1 MFKRREKEQ
10 VLSAYDEKYTKRK
23 GIKKVI
29 RTIVETIVC
38 IIILCFF
45 IKNVFVLS
53 KYKPF
58 DDTKIEMS
66 ENSEDNGFVAIS
78 YFGVDR
84 TGTQTLI
91 DDNRLDEHL
100 KALYDNGFV
109 TISQQD
115 VYDYY
120 YKGKKLPKY
129 SLFLMFEDGR
139 RDTTVFAEKITEKY
153 NYLSTMQTYAYKFE
167 ENDPTFLTPKNIDEL
182 KKSTYWEFGTN
193 GYRLAYIN
201 AFDRYDRFLGEL
213 TTKEY
218 NKISPYLG
226 RDYNHYLMD
235 YIRDEYDMPVET
247 KIEMKKRIDGDYEK
261 LKEIYEDKCGEV
273 PSFYVLMHANTGMFA
288 ENEIVSEVNRKNIE
302 DIFDINFNR
311 EGYCKN
317 NLESS
322 EYDLT
327 RMQPQ
332 AYWHTNHLLMRIKYD
347 VADDMNIDF
356 VKGDEERFANFNLIK
371 GAAEYDGDEIYLTCL
386 PEDEGKVVLN
396 QDEIMNG
403 DFIISTRLIGNA
415 YGKQLIK
422 LGTDE
427 LGEGGVSVGLGN
439 KKLVVL
445 SGDEELFVED
455 VDDVIGTPKVS
466 VDEDDYAALLQE
478 RETFMQYA
486 EDTDEAYE
494 YAQLITEQ
502 KTETPLSVD
511 DGAEEYIPALELNE
525 ASDHELKVYVR
536 GGLMTVYLDD
546 CLAVSGLEVDIDR
559 SAKVALSSVYGGD
572 FYSQRNLTDDVYDG
586 VFKEFTIRDNTGAE
600 KIDEERIRF
609 DNCLHGSEL
618 VMKNVK
624 VAWNKVIDVF
634 IEVF

>member
-1 MFKRREKEQ
+1 MFKRKEKEQ
-10 VLSAYDEKYTKRK
+10 VLSAYDENYTKKK

-38 IIILCFF
+38 IIILYFF
-45 IKNVFVLS
+45 VKNVFVLT

-58 DDTKIEMS
+58 DEGAVEMS
-66 ENSEDNGFVAIS
+66 QNSEENGFVAIS

-91 DDNRLDEHL
+91 DDDRLDEHL

-109 TISQQD
+109 TISQKD

-120 YKGKKLPKY
+120 YNGKALPKY
-129 SLFLMFEDGR
+129 SLYLMFEDGR

-167 ENDPTFLTPKNIDEL
+167 ENDPTFLTPRNIDEL
-182 KKSTYWEFGTN
+182 KKSSYWEFGTN
-193 GYRLAYIN
+193 GYRLSYIN
-201 AFDRYDRFLGEL
+201 VFDRYDRFLGEL

-218 NKISPYLG
+218 NQISPYLG

-247 KIEMKKRIDGDYEK
+247 RLEMKSRIDGDYEK

-273 PSFYVLMHANTGMFA
+273 PNFYVLMHANTGMFA
-288 ENEIVSEVNRKNIE
+288 ENEIVSEVNRANIE
-302 DIFDINFNR
+302 SIFDINFNR

-347 VADDMNIDF
+347 VSEDMNIEF
-356 VKGDEERFANFNLIK
+356 VKGEEERFNNFNLLK
-371 GAAEYDGDEIYLTCL
+371 GAAEYKGDELYLTCL

-396 QDEIMNG
+396 KDEILSG
-403 DFIISTRLIGNA
+403 DYLITTRLLGNA
-415 YGKQLIK
+415 YGKQLIS
-422 LGTDE
+422 LGTDA
-427 LGEGGVSVGLGN
+427 LGAGGICVGLAN

-445 SGDEELFVED
+445 SGDEELYIAD
-455 VDDVIGTPKVS
+455 VDDVLNLPKTS

-478 RETFMQYA
+478 RETFLQYA
-486 EDTDEAYE
+486 ENTDQAYE

-502 KTETPLSVD
+502 KKETPKSVEE
-511 DGAEEYIPALELNE
+511 GAKEYVPSIELKE
-525 ASDHELKVYVR
+525 ASDHNLAIYVKD
-536 GGLMTVYLDD
+536 GKMTLFLDD
-546 CLAVSGLEVDIDR
+546 CLAVENLDVNINP
-559 SAKVALSSVYGGD
+559 SAYLSLVSAYGGD

-586 VFKEFTIRDNTGAE
+586 VFKQFTIRDNTGA
-600 KIDEERIRF
+600 KKPDEERIRF
-609 DNCLHGSEL
+609 DNCLHGMEL
-618 VMKNVK
+618 LGDNVK
-624 VAWNKVIDVF
+624 LVWNKILDIF